1 MTRKVKRGPKARKQ
15 QSKPMWK
22 VRRSPR
28 VTKATEKV
36 LAVMQEAI
44 AKAAETPTPRSA
56 EGITRT
62 AGALVSTTRE
72 QQHGEKYDNHRRIA
86 DIWNGLLSAADKS
99 PLTPLDAHDVANM
112 MEALKIARRY
122 SGQFNLDDYIDGAGY
137 AAVAGEIKGKMEE
150 RGAQIDKLFGPDEGT
165 L

>member
-1 MTRKVKRGPKARKQ
+1 MTRKVKRAPKT
-15 QSKPMWK
+15 S
-22 VRRSPR
+22 
-28 VTKATEKV
+28 TKRTYKAKSIKSTATGVHIE
-36 LAVMQEAI
+36 LPDYPPPASN
-44 AKAAETPTPRSA
+44 SA

-99 PLTPLDAHDVANM
+99 PMTPLDAHDVANM

-137 AAVAGEIKGKMEE
+137 AAVAGEIKGKMEDM
-150 RGAQIDKLFGPDEGT
+150 RDLMTAAAAGRP
-165 L
+165 